1 MHVMTSQ
8 EREFIE
14 GLNQKSRK
22 AYHLLYRQYYA
33 MLVVYALRFLQ
44 SKEEAEDAVQ
54 DVFLALWEDD
64 RKFENT
70 DDLLAFLYTS
80 LKNRCLNVLRER
92 TSQKKY
98 EAYYRSFNQEIANA
112 EEPVNVTY
120 EEVLGKL
127 YHLIDQLPSRCR
139 MVFLLYMDGRK
150 NEEIAEALNI
160 TVNTVKAQKQKAMEK
175 LKEQMGELF
184 VVLVSVGVFG

>member
-1 MHVMTSQ
+1 MHVMSSQ

-127 YHLIDQLPSRCR
+127 YHLIDQLPLRCR

-150 NEEIAEALNI
+150 NEEIAEALDI

>member
-1 MHVMTSQ
+1 MSSQ

-127 YHLIDQLPSRCR
+127 YHLIDQLPLRCR

-150 NEEIAEALNI
+150 NEEIAEALDI

-184 VVLVSVGVFG
+184 VVLVSVGVFGW

>member
-1 MHVMTSQ
+1 MSSQ

-54 DVFLALWEDD
+54 DIFLALW
-64 RKFENT
+64 KFENT

-92 TSQKKY
+92 TTQKKY

>member
-1 MHVMTSQ
+1 MSSQ

-80 LKNRCLNVLRER
+80 LKNRCLNVVRER
-92 TSQKKY
+92 TNEKKY
-98 EAYYRSFNQEIANA
+98 GA
-112 EEPVNVTY
+112 
-120 EEVLGKL
+120 
-127 YHLIDQLPSRCR
+127 
-139 MVFLLYMDGRK
+139 
-150 NEEIAEALNI
+150 
-160 TVNTVKAQKQKAMEK
+160 
-175 LKEQMGELF
+175 
-184 VVLVSVGVFG
+184 